1 MSDSELDQIHIY
13 DLLLRCVLG
22 IRDWE
27 RRKPQNVNLNID
39 LYTDLLK
46 AGVSDRIEDTVDY
59 VTIKEKVIHA
69 VESSS
74 YYLMEALAQRIAE
87 ICLENEKVAKVRVR
101 LEKPGALRF
110 ARTVSV
116 EVVRNRI
123 RAADCKHE

>member
-1 MSDSELDQIHIY
+1 MSDSELDQIHIH